1 MLLGVRIRRVCLVTA
16 LSLAVVTS
24 AFAETFIVQM
34 TTVDFTPKFVPSD
47 ITIRPG
53 DTVRWINADPY
64 LMDHSTCSGTGSA
77 DPNAGTLWNSGTV
90 RSGDYFEHTFAEV
103 GDYAFFSIPH
113 EFEGMFGMVRVTP
126 SLDVPGGI
134 EVTTWGR
141 LKSAFR
147 TVLPRE

>member
-1 MLLGVRIRRVCLVTA
+1 MLLGVRIHRVCLVAA
-16 LSLAVVTS
+16 LSLAVATS

-34 TTVDFTPKFVPSD
+34 TTVDFTPKFVPND

-64 LMDHSTCSGTGSA
+64 LMDHSTTSGTGSA

-90 RSGDYFEHTFAEV
+90 RSGDYFEHTFGEV

-113 EFEGMFGMVRVTP
+113 EFEGMFGMVHVTP
-126 SLDVPGGI
+126 SLDVGGI
-134 EVTTWGR
+134 EITTWGR